1 MLESF
6 VVLNA
11 LGGEFVDG
19 FQHLRDDAGLASCD
33 EFAFRFNRSKSRSAE
48 DSSIALPNRLLQ
60 SHQQLTGKS

>member
-19 FQHLRDDAGLASCD
+19 FQDLRDDAGLASCG
-33 EFAFRFNRSKSRSAE
+33 EFAFRFNRTEIPFGRKHKSAC
-48 DSSIALPNRLLQ
+48 
-60 SHQQLTGKS
+60 K